1 LIHLASSPSLAE
13 DLGGVVSIMRSSLA
27 EAANP
32 LGAMAD
38 ALAPE
43 AGKLVR
49 PILVC
54 LAGRFGPAWPARKD
68 AVIRAAA
75 VTELVHLATLVH
87 DDVIDDAPLRRGRPT
102 PRAIYGA
109 RDAVLL
115 GDYVFA
121 SALRAGMD
129 RLAAGGAAALVRA
142 VGRICEGEI
151 LQGRERYMTDVRE
164 RGYLRRIHSKT
175 AALFSA
181 AARLGAAESECGPAL
196 SGILGRVGASLG
208 MAFQIM
214 DDVLDFEGDG
224 GELGKPT
231 GSDLAEGVFTL
242 PVVIALKAEKGRGS
256 ALPRRP
262 LGTALERYPYGRF
275 RKARIIRMI
284 RESGGIELARSAAL
298 DYARRARAAIKK
310 LPPVDAREG
319 LMELADVLS
328 SRRS

>member
-1 LIHLASSPSLAE
+1 LIDLASLPSLAE
-13 DLGGVVSIMRSSLA
+13 DLEGAVSVMRSSLA

-38 ALAPE
+38 ALAPK

-102 PRAIYGA
+102 PRSIYGA

-129 RLAAGGAAALVRA
+129 RLAPGGAAALVRA

-151 LQGRERYMTDVRE
+151 LQGRERYLTGIRE
-164 RGYLRRIHSKT
+164 RGYLRRIHAKT

-181 AARLGAAESECGPAL
+181 AARLGAAETECGPAL
-196 SGILGRVGASLG
+196 SGRLGRLGACLG

-224 GELGKPT
+224 LELGKPT

-242 PVVIALKAEKGRGS
+242 PVVVALEAEKGSGS
-256 ALPRRP
+256 ASRRGP
-262 LGTALERYPYGRF
+262 LMKALERYPYGRI
-275 RKARIIRMI
+275 RKGRIIRMI

-298 DYARRARAAIKK
+298 GYARRAREAIGE
-310 LPPVDAREG
+310 LPPGEAREG
-319 LMELADVLS
+319 LMELAGILS